1 MPSFTPSQMS
11 PYTLF
16 NTTTCSHLV
25 IPDFQR
31 PYAWKREQCEDL
43 WTDLMDFS
51 PNQDFSTK
59 KNGDYDGFFL
69 GPIVVYRDMDKNEY
83 NIIDGQ
89 QRITTLS
96 LLLHAILRC
105 IEYLIPSIH
114 NDDDLVDELKSARKD
129 IRRMLWR
136 PLDITGSKVDFHDH
150 RVVRKNVT
158 PNDQDILRD
167 ILGEGKIS
175 QPCPNGQSDMP
186 DQKVLPL
193 VTQNDHNATENTSF
207 CTPDNSY
214 FHHDKFIGPNN
225 QLGDT
230 ALALSKLGTRGNN
243 AILKNKIIRKMFFQN
258 NNNKDYRNECVNYCY
273 FLNQCYKLSPL
284 EISRLF
290 NKLKDNC
297 QILILVSNY
306 QNDSWDI
313 FDIIN
318 NRGMQLSDSDIFK
331 NTIAQNINLLGITDF
346 GEQWNHLD
354 SSVKGLFALK
364 DDNSR
369 FDIVFRH
376 YMQAFR
382 MSHDVQ
388 ANEIQKSKDYKLRRF
403 YTAGRGQALL
413 KMNDII
419 TQLKGMT
426 DFLASCFDPSFGDS
440 RISDQAKQDISVLN
454 AYQKQGKWSYL
465 LSTFWYCYHDLDDN
479 DFRCRFEKFI
489 RYCTAALILKAIV
502 GKKSAADIPYLCETI
517 ALQAASEGA
526 IPGFTE
532 TDAFKNQQIRD
543 FIHQF
548 IDSSNS
554 DGDASENSVRTNI
567 SGETSDCNFLLT
579 LYAYCFN
586 RTQPIISVDKSVE
599 HILPQEHSEAYSYWH
614 DFWSHLAT
622 EEKNKY
628 DNRESKFIDEYTEHL
643 GNKILLASGANKAAG
658 KNKFE
663 TKISVYKNTA
673 KEPNPTLELQA
684 FIRAHGSRLQWSK
697 QDVDDRTET
706 MVNAIIQ
713 YLKDALNGGIA

>member
-1 MPSFTPSQMS
+1 MPSFTPLPMS
-11 PYTLF
+11 LYTLF
-16 NTTTCSHLV
+16 NIATCRHLV

-31 PYAWKREQCEDL
+31 PYAWKREHCEDL

-51 PNQDFSTK
+51 PNDDGNSH
-59 KNGDYDGFFL
+59 DGFFL
-69 GPIVVYRDMDKNEY
+69 GPIVVYKENNEL

-105 IEYLIPSIH
+105 INYLIPTIQA
-114 NDDDLVDELKSARKD
+114 NDRIIPKLRNAEDE
-129 IRRMLWR
+129 IMRMLWR
-136 PLDITGSKVDFHDH
+136 PVGDFDVDFNDP
-150 RVVRKNVT
+150 RVERRNVT
-158 PNDQDILRD
+158 PNDQDIFRD
-167 ILGEGKIS
+167 ILGKGNIS
-175 QPCPNGQSDMP
+175 LPIPPNHSKTPGQG
-186 DQKVLPL
+186 VFPL
-193 VTQNDHNATENTSF
+193 VTQNDLNATENNSF

-214 FHHDKFIGPNN
+214 FHHDKFIGFDN

-243 AILKNKIIRKMFFQN
+243 IILRKDPIKRMFES
-258 NNNKDYRNECVNYCY
+258 NECINYCH
-273 FLNQCYKLSPL
+273 FLDHCYRLSPIEVL
-284 EISRLF
+284 RLF
-290 NKLKDNC
+290 TKLKDNS
-297 QILILVSNY
+297 QLLILESNNS
-306 QNDSWDI
+306 NDSWDI

-331 NTIAQNINLLGITDF
+331 NTIAQNLNRNNINNF
-346 GEQWNHLD
+346 REQWNQLD
-354 SSVKGLFALK
+354 SSVKGLSYLIK
-364 DDNSR
+364 DDNTK

-388 ANEIQKSKDYKLRRF
+388 ENEIQKSKDFKLRRF
-403 YTAGRGQALL
+403 YTTGRGQALL
-413 KMNDII
+413 QENDII
-419 TQLKGMT
+419 TQLKDMT
-426 DFLASCFDPSFGDS
+426 DFLASCFDTSFGDS

-465 LSTFWYCYHDLDDN
+465 LSTFWYCYHSLDDN
-479 DFRCRFEKFI
+479 DFSRRFEKFI
-489 RYCTAALILKAIV
+489 RYCTAALILKSLV

-517 ALQAASEGA
+517 ASRAASDKT
-526 IPGFTE
+526 ISSFTP
-532 TDAFKNQQIRD
+532 AFQNQEISN
-543 FIHQF
+543 FIQQF
-548 IDSSNS
+548 INPNT
-554 DGDASENSVRTNI
+554 DGDASENSVRANI
-567 SGETSDCNFLLT
+567 SGDTRDYDFLLT
-579 LYAYCFN
+579 LYVYCFD

-599 HILPQEHSEAYSYWH
+599 HILPQEHSESYSYWH

-622 EEKNKY
+622 KNEY